1 MMEKIA
7 KMAKE
12 SEEEKNRSERYEEG
26 RKEYFKRAQEMYED
40 AERKET
46 KEEYFR
52 RLMKRSTSLDKVL
65 EFLKFRKQADKLLP
79 QMEEEIVKLVR
90 KELEIDIAVENL
102 NLEANIASEEGT
114 PLLEA
119 LGAKLGTSFANIIV
133 PPTKKCILCQSALTK
148 HNEPSVVAL
157 FTLSGPVVAAK
168 HTWRCRQCKNSHH
181 LQQQTLSPTEEMEV
195 AEARDVHYEPDSY
208 GNSQVHFTIFEWI
221 SREKNPCI
229 NMIDFRRATDFMLRD
244 LTSKSCPPVQKCSL
258 TQSL

>member
-1 MMEKIA
+1 M
-7 KMAKE
+7 
-12 SEEEKNRSERYEEG
+12 
-26 RKEYFKRAQEMYED
+26 
-40 AERKET
+40 
-46 KEEYFR
+46 
-52 RLMKRSTSLDKVL
+52 
-65 EFLKFRKQADKLLP
+65 
-79 QMEEEIVKLVR
+79 
-90 KELEIDIAVENL
+90 

-195 AEARDVHYEPDSY
+195 AEARDV
-208 GNSQVHFTIFEWI
+208 EWI
-221 SREKNPCI
+221 SRGKNPCI

>member
-65 EFLKFRKQADKLLP
+65 EFLKFKKQADKLLP
-79 QMEEEIVKLVR
+79 QMQEEIVKLVR
-90 KELEIDIAVENL
+90 KELEIDIAVENF
-102 NLEANIASEEGT
+102 NLEANIELEEGT

-181 LQQQTLSPTEEMEV
+181 LQQQ
-195 AEARDVHYEPDSY
+195 
-208 GNSQVHFTIFEWI
+208 
-221 SREKNPCI
+221 
-229 NMIDFRRATDFMLRD
+229 
-244 LTSKSCPPVQKCSL
+244 
-258 TQSL
+258 